1 MNVLNRKMFSN
12 RDARKKLAGMGGIL
26 SSSPE
31 LMGTAQRFQEGGQG
45 NAEQEFIVNIPGF
58 SPPGEMLRIT
68 ESTLA
73 QLTKLV
79 PELLSQKDTLVAP
92 VEMLANVES
101 RPGDAVVGTRL
112 RRMFEAPA
120 EQTSVSENLTLD
132 SEAMANRAAA
142 ASMLGQQL
150 SDLTFMPERTPG
162 ELEIVVE
169 GEDQRAAEAATRRRI
184 AEEDMA
190 MAVPVPRDDFRTF
203 PVAPD
208 SDLTRAIEQRKRDE
222 ADEFFFNAGMFDRT
236 APENVARQP
245 RGSSNLVGRDY
256 TPTSSELSAQIAD
269 ADLPDLRQS
278 QTDTSYRDVLE
289 RFRGGSYPNIF
300 DVRDERNIDLAQ
312 EQAQGAFNR
321 RKAAGD
327 FGKTI
332 LNFDSATAADIAN
345 ETALRNREMA
355 SDNAGRLTA
364 EELMSPDAPS
374 ATSVTSGR
382 PRAQGIASFGVF
394 DPIVDRFKEIRSE
407 DAARN
412 AAAAEGDL
420 AGFLGV
426 DSDNDETANRTADV
440 NSVADDLNLEILG
453 SNNGVYVVRDE
464 KGQISE
470 LTAGDIFNAVE
481 DLSRVPEKNPE
492 YLKNLEAEYKTV
504 IDRLADP
511 DTSDNERTV
520 LENRKLVLEERYDSN
535 LLLSNLSYPTLQSR
549 FERGVL
555 DLAGNIGSKLGIVN
569 PETAISFLDQADA
582 VVVPEAPTIDL
593 LEEVR
598 AAEAG
603 AGDAAVS
610 QEPPTSLTA
619 PEVTVDPG
627 VDTSPAAPEVTVDP
641 SVDTSSAAPE
651 EDAAETDSSAPPKS
665 LRPKLRPEEI
675 IKKGSAAE
683 LADTVTENPDDPNGA
698 AATAILDRAGVDT
711 TGMDIKERTVAM
723 RKVLSDLMGD
733 TPEDEKNEF
742 WMNMAMMGFA
752 VAAGESPDALKNIA
766 DGLLAGTAQIQQGK
780 AARKERGD
788 KMTLTAFGEVLA
800 DQRATEKF
808 GRDLAV
814 AKVRAAGT
822 DNKYNAARER
832 SRLKEQIIKTPFDY
846 PKLLDD
852 SGTLDPTKLNEY
864 LDLVVNAANETDE
877 EIIVTEDQ
885 ARAEF
890 KKVVEQR
897 PDLREAMLQRMKKQ
911 GFNTEGL

>member
-73 QLTKLV
+73 QLTELV

-92 VEMLANVES
+92 VELLANVKS
-101 RPGDAVVGTRL
+101 RPGDAVVSTRL

-120 EQTSVSENLTLD
+120 ERTSVSENLTLD
-132 SEAMANRAAA
+132 SESMANRAAA

-150 SDLTFMPERTPG
+150 SDLTLMPERTPG
-162 ELEIVVE
+162 ELEVVVE

-203 PVAPD
+203 PVDMPLTRDEQILADAQAAIKKYDTNAGRDAEGNLLPVAPEQPFDYGARRDPAGNLLPVAPD
-208 SDLTRAIEQRKRDE
+208 YELTRAIEQRKRDE
-222 ADEFFFNAGMFDRT
+222 ADELFFNAGMFDRG
-236 APENVARQP
+236 APENVAAQP
-245 RGSSNLVGRDY
+245 RGS
-256 TPTSSELSAQIAD
+256 ELSAELA
-269 ADLPDLRQS
+269 AEDLRQ
-278 QTDTSYRDVLE
+278 R
-289 RFRGGSYPNIF
+289 
-300 DVRDERNIDLAQ
+300 LAQ
-312 EQAQGAFNR
+312 ED
-321 RKAAGD
+321 AA
-327 FGKTI
+327 
-332 LNFDSATAADIAN
+332 
-345 ETALRNREMA
+345 MA
-355 SDNAGRLTA
+355 MPIPQS
-364 EELMSPDAPS
+364 DAPS
-374 ATSVTSGR
+374 ATSGR

-426 DSDNDETANRTADV
+426 DSDNDETVNRTADV

-481 DLSRVPEKNPE
+481 DLSRVPEENPE

-504 IDRLADP
+504 LDRLADP

-555 DLAGNIGSKLGIVN
+555 DLAGNIGSKLGIVK
-569 PETAISFLDQADA
+569 PETAISLLDQADA

-619 PEVTVDPG
+619 PEDTVDPG
-627 VDTSPAAPEVTVDP
+627 VDTSPAAPEDTVDP
-641 SVDTSSAAPE
+641 SVDTSSADS
-651 EDAAETDSSAPPKS
+651 EDAGSAVAPPA
-665 LRPKLRPEEI
+665 LDPKKI
-675 IKKGSAAE
+675 IPSGSAAE
-683 LADTVTENPDDPNGA
+683 LEETVTENPGNSNEA

-780 AARKERGD
+780 AAKKARGD

-808 GRDLAV
+808 GRDTILASIRASGGTGSQEPYV
-814 AKVRAAGT
+814 DAVRVLAQKGL
-822 DNKYNAARER
+822 DNGMYSTMEEALNAAASALAPYYEGTAP
-832 SRLKEQIIKTPFDY
+832 SSAASSTPKSKIEYIKGNSYKFPD
-846 PKLLDD
+846 
-852 SGTLDPTKLNEY
+852 GTYKFLGGDVKDKNNFEKI
-864 LDLVVNAANETDE
+864 E
-877 EIIVTEDQ
+877 E
-885 ARAEF
+885 
-890 KKVVEQR
+890 
-897 PDLREAMLQRMKKQ
+897 
-911 GFNTEGL
+911 